1 MSSSASALVMS
12 GGIWEFMFGVQCC
25 SRPTCRFSWSQVWI
39 DSAFVY
45 PLVDGAFVY
54 SFRSADGCGAC
65 SCRHSACDV
74 WCSAVPSS
82 GIAVTAVAVPTCP
95 CCARLHICAST
106 ARGWPLLQ
114 SLFLAACDAA
124 RVRSRISNEAA
135 LWRLFLV
142 AVSMSVLASRYLPV
156 CPAYPVAPLPV

>member
-1 MSSSASALVMS
+1 MLYSWASACRFWNSRGVNRCHRLSMNNRICVPWSVFRRTAVDPMSSSASALVMS

-82 GIAVTAVAVPTCP
+82 GITVTAVAVPAT
-95 CCARLHICAST
+95 
-106 ARGWPLLQ
+106 WPAVVDHALLPYC
-114 SLFLAACDAA
+114 SFIDCLLA
-124 RVRSRISNEAA
+124 VG
-135 LWRLFLV
+135 
-142 AVSMSVLASRYLPV
+142 AVSQSR
-156 CPAYPVAPLPV
+156 